1 MMDAIMLNR
10 TVPYGSTFFRLA
22 SLDIASFLWLANHP
36 KQDVTH
42 FSKILAV
49 RLVLGEEDFELGLG
63 G

>member
-1 MMDAIMLNR
+1 MAQRSL
-10 TVPYGSTFFRLA
+10 GWLL
-22 SLDIASFLWLANHP
+22 LDIASFLWLANHP